1 MINQDYIMGVA
12 FHLLLMVSPVILSL
26 IPNEQKTPPDCG
38 HHEMRFSNPQKKSSE
53 APVLIVWGQWSRKMF
68 KPKLH
73 QAVTKTMVFCS
84 IQGYYPV
91 IEVLIAKNH
100 EKLEG
105 SLWNN
110 RNNGISWGFVSHCST
125 SFTFKSPDGCFPW
138 FFPHVLLD
146 QKSPSRKL
154 ETSGLK
160 LLVRCPA
167 GSDVRL

>member
-1 MINQDYIMGVA
+1 MGVA

-38 HHEMRFSNPQKKSSE
+38 AHEMRFSNPQKTSPE
-53 APVLIVWGQWSRKMF
+53 ASVLIVWGQWSRKMF

-73 QAVTKTMVFCS
+73 QAVTKKPMVKFAVCR
-84 IQGYYPV
+84 GYYPV
-91 IEVLIAKNH
+91 IEGLIAKSH

-138 FFPHVLLD
+138 FFSPCFTPPKVT
-146 QKSPSRKL
+146 KSKPRNL
-154 ETSGLK
+154 GFETTGQMSCWK
-160 LLVRCPA
+160 WCQIVT
-167 GSDVRL
+167 SW